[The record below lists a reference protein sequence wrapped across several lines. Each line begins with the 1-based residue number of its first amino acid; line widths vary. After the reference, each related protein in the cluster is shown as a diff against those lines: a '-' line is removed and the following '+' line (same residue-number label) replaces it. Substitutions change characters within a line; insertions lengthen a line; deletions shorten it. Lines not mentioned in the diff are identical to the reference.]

1 MLTDLAQLQQVSTE
15 KMEQP
20 VAHLLK
26 ELSTIR
32 TGRATP
38 AVLDGVNIEYY
49 NTATPLNQVASVSAP
64 ESRLLVI
71 QPWDPTVLGEIEK
84 AILRANLGL
93 TPTND
98 GKVIRISIPALTE
111 ERRKDLVKVAKKM
124 AEECRVALRNV
135 RRDLNEA
142 VKELEKKKLISE
154 DEMRRSQGEVQ
165 KTTDSYIQKVGE
177 IIQKKEKEILEI

>member
-1 MLTDLAQLQQVSTE
+1 MLKEVEKSARE

-20 VAHLLK
+20 IEFLLK

-32 TGRATP
+32 TGRASP
-38 AVLDGVNIEYY
+38 ALLDGVQVDYF
-49 NTATPLNQVASVSAP
+49 NTPTPINQVASVSVP
-64 ESRLLVI
+64 ESRLIVL
-71 QPWDPTVLGEIEK
+71 QPWDPTVLAEIEK

-124 AEECRVALRNV
+124 AEDGRVALRNV
-135 RRDLNEA
+135 RREVNEE
-142 VKELEKKKLISE
+142 VKGLEKKKEISE
-154 DEMRRSQGEVQ
+154 DDMRRSQADIQ
-165 KTTDSYIQKVGE
+165 KITDSYIEKVAA
-177 IIQKKEKEILEI
+177 IIEKKEKEILEI